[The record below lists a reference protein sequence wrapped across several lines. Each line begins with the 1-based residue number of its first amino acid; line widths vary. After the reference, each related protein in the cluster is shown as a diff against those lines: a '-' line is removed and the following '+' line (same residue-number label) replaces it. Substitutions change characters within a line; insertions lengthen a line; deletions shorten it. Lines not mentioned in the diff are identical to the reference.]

1 MAECLPFSNMQIP
14 TSLNTL
20 KLHNERLND
29 LVKELEDNFTYTTPT
44 PSDSIETIMFRAG
57 QATVVEWI
65 KRKLEED

>member
-1 MAECLPFSNMQIP
+1 MQTQI
-14 TSLNTL
+14 SLNTL

-29 LVKELEDNFTYTTPT
+29 LVQELEDNFTYTTPN
-44 PSDSIETIMFRAG
+44 PSDSIETIMYRAG